1 MTFAKQNKVVP
12 VCASLAIHLLAAVV
26 LVWGLSNQNI
36 ILPEFNEKLNLV
48 WVSLESKNAG
58 PTIQKINRQVPIASD
73 DRHFV
78 PAAAIAQ
85 TPQPETSGQKTMTE
99 IPVDGGKIV
108 AEQPGIIIRS
118 VTEGKYDFA
127 MSGRDAV
134 ATGTAP
140 AFSGA
145 YPLHR
150 ENAPPGYPEIARLRG
165 YEGVVF
171 IALEILPDG
180 CVGGTRIS
188 KSSGYAIL
196 DQTAVE
202 AVKPWKFE
210 PAKKSGKPYKI
221 WVELP
226 IKFVL
231 HDEKQQS

>member
-1 MTFAKQNKVVP
+1 MTLDKQNKVVP
-12 VCASLAIHLLAAVV
+12 VCASLFIHLLAAVILV
-26 LVWGLSNQNI
+26 LGLSNQNI
-36 ILPEFNEKLNLV
+36 ILPESNKKLNLV
-48 WVSLESKNAG
+48 WVSLETKNINSS
-58 PTIQKINRQVPIASD
+58 TQKINRQVQFASG

-78 PAAAIAQ
+78 PAASIAQ
-85 TPQPETSGQKTMTE
+85 IPQPETNVKETAPGITIDDRKNVS
-99 IPVDGGKIV
+99 
-108 AEQPGIIIRS
+108 EQPGIIIQP
-118 VTEGKYDFA
+118 VTEGKYNFA
-127 MSGRDAV
+127 TSRREV
-134 ATGTAP
+134 AAAGAAP
-140 AFSGA
+140 ALSGA

-150 ENAPPGYPEIARLRG
+150 ENTPPGYPEIARLRG
-165 YEGVVF
+165 YEGIVL

-180 CVGGTRIS
+180 RVGGTRIS

-231 HDEKQQS
+231 HDESQQS